1 MAAIVSPASPFHGA
15 QSRHFLAHPSA
26 YGHSHT
32 SFGAFHH
39 GHTTPHSHPNPHH
52 PHSPSHPNPHSRH
65 AQHGFE
71 AFTPH
76 HAPTAASS
84 SSSWRTHAP
93 TAPAPVKEQA
103 PIPIKQRRSP
113 SPRYTHSRSPS
124 SSSLSDASTA
134 SWRDRSTAPSTAPS
148 TAASSIP
155 ASPEKRVA
163 ELSLFTTTVDARA
176 QADVVKASPITAPIS
191 PLAGPAVYQVTD
203 LLRLASS
210 PLVGVSDAA
219 HAVLEEHVS
228 HQVWR
233 RGRDGKIK
241 RPNDGGRP
249 KRRAQR
255 STAPSTDSESN

>member
-1 MAAIVSPASPFHGA
+1 MV
-15 QSRHFLAHPSA
+15 LAFVRLHRDSQLNRDRDGETHALPPHRPPPSA
-26 YGHSHT
+26 I
-32 SFGAFHH
+32 
-39 GHTTPHSHPNPHH
+39 PH
-52 PHSPSHPNPHSRH
+52 PHPRH

-76 HAPTAASS
+76 HGPTAASS

-103 PIPIKQRRSP
+103 PIPIKERRSA
-113 SPRYTHSRSPS
+113 SPHYTHSRSPS

-134 SWRDRSTAPSTAPS
+134 SWRDRSTAPSTA
-148 TAASSIP
+148 ASSIP

-163 ELSLFTTTVDARA
+163 ELSHFTTVARA
-176 QADVVKASPITAPIS
+176 QADVVKTSPTPARTRV
-191 PLAGPAVYQVTD
+191 GPAVYQVTD

-210 PLVGVSDAA
+210 PLVGVTEAA

-233 RGRDGKIK
+233 RGRDFKIS